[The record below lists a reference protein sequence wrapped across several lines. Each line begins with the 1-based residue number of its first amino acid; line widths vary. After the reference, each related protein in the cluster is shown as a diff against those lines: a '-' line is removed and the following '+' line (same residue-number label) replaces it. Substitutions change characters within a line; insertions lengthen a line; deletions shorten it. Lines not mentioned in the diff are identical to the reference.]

1 MTTATV
7 LTHSTGVNWG
17 QALATWV
24 PIVLAIAGVVGSFSR
39 MMKRI
44 SERTVEV
51 FAAGLQIKF
60 KDIENHLSEQ
70 DKRFDRI
77 DRDLGNDSR

>member
-1 MTTATV
+1 MSAATV
-7 LTHSTGVNWG
+7 VTHSTGVNWG
-17 QALATWV
+17 QAVATWL
-24 PIVLAIAGVVGSFSR
+24 PIVLAIGGVVGGFSR

-60 KDIENHLSEQ
+60 TDIQNHLSEQ